1 MGLNRNFYI
10 IKLNYIIKLISLQI
24 FTIYELIV
32 LIINFFYIK

>member
-24 FTIYELIV
+24 FTIELIV